1 MKRVLVLSTL
11 LCFSSSFPETIIPRI
26 FDFILKYSKYK
37 LFKDTL
43 LVTGETDIVFKNG
56 YGFVNMK

>member
-26 FDFILKYSKYK
+26 FDFILKYSK
-37 LFKDTL
+37 DTL
-43 LVTGETDIVFKNG
+43 LVTGETDIVFKDG